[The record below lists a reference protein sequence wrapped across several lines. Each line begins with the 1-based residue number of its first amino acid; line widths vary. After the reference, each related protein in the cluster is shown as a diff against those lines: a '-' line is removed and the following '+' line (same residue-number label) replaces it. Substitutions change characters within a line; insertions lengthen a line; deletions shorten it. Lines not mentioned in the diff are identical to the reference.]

1 MAISPPERSVQNKAE
16 GTQVL
21 RKHCRFKTKQNSS
34 MLFKDQKLLPSSL
47 PLDPRASVCVTNK
60 EPLDYGSGD
69 GRREETPAWSN
80 NGYYL
85 DRKSFPKDIAD
96 QLWELCLQQW
106 KTTPLEAEF
115 GIIINNSG

>member
-1 MAISPPERSVQNKAE
+1 
-16 GTQVL
+16 
-21 RKHCRFKTKQNSS
+21 
-34 MLFKDQKLLPSSL
+34 MLFNDQKLLPSSL

-115 GIIINNSG
+115 GIIINNSGWLYPF